1 MLIFTYNYY
10 SLEGC
15 MNFKIRKT
23 ADQLADIYYPEG
35 DKGPQL
41 GGNAD
46 QESET
51 SEEIN
56 EDMEF
61 QDQENYTPGNDNLV
75 INKNDNPGDKFLPIM
90 AKLKELVILVKS
102 SYARDLIRATIT
114 KLGRNLGD

>member
-1 MLIFTYNYY
+1 MNY
-10 SLEGC
+10 
-15 MNFKIRKT
+15 KIRKT
-23 ADQLADIYYPEG
+23 AEQLANEYFPEG

-46 QESET
+46 QESEV

-56 EDMEF
+56 EDMEAR
-61 QDQENYTPGNDNLV
+61 DQENYQPGKDNMIV
-75 INKNDNPGDKFLPIM
+75 DKMDSVPINEGTILAELEK
-90 AKLKELVILVKS
+90 LVILVKS